1 MRLKI
6 IAYTLC
12 LLFLGANIVL
22 YYYQRHR
29 FIEIITAWKKQ
40 DETIA
45 HKAWLYDVEQERKR
59 REKAQPT
66 EMELIQQAIQGYCG
80 NLQPAITDSNG
91 ITIYYRP

>member
-1 MRLKI
+1 MKVKI
-6 IAYTLC
+6 VAYTLC
-12 LLFLGANIVL
+12 LLSLGANIVL

-40 DETIA
+40 DATIA

-59 REKAQPT
+59 MEKERPT
-66 EMELIQQAIQGYCG
+66 EQEQIRQAIQGYCG
-80 NLQPAITDSNG
+80 NALPAITDSNG